1 MDNFEDMYCEGC
13 NERIYERNFDAANR
27 NDDTAAIC
35 EECLEKG
42 KHLRC
47 MDDEDRAYWEFD
59 RIWVCSACIDE
70 LSSHSSDLSELNNLA
85 GGSPTESDIAHGLNA
100 SSSVLENLM
109 NNYDNVQQL

>member
-35 EECLEKG
+35 DECLEKG

-70 LSSHSSDLSELNNLA
+70 LSSHSSD
-85 GGSPTESDIAHGLNA
+85 
-100 SSSVLENLM
+100 SVSLII
-109 NNYDNVQQL
+109 